1 MIHLAIDLPMPTS
14 RAPLRLR
21 PMLAVSEPA
30 GLTDARLVYEPK
42 YDGIRALV
50 DIEPPRRKSESAR
63 VTIWSRNGNDKTL
76 QFPDLVPA
84 LATLVARRKTA
95 LLLDGEIV
103 ALDAAGRPTSF
114 LSLQPRIHR
123 TTLRETDRA
132 VRDRPVVYIAFDL
145 LEEGGTDLRKLPF
158 AERRLRLQKRF
169 GRSHRARVWLSEC
182 VPADA
187 RDLYRRARQEGW
199 EGLIAKEVGS
209 PYQAGRR
216 SPPGARS
223 NCGEVRNSWSA
234 AGPSRANRG
243 STSGRSSWASMILMT
258 RMILTPTPTAPSAT
272 PGMSAAASP
281 TPSSRAGRATGAVA
295 E

>member
-1 MIHLAIDLPMPTS
+1 MPTS

-50 DIEPPRRKSESAR
+50 DIEPPARKSESVR

-103 ALDAAGRPTSF
+103 ALDAAGRPTTF
-114 LSLQPRIHR
+114 LRLQPRIHR
-123 TTLRETDRA
+123 TTVRETDRA

-145 LEEGGTDLRKLPF
+145 LEEGGTDLRGLPF

-182 VPADA
+182 VAADA
-187 RDLYRRARQEGW
+187 RDLYRRAQQEGW

-216 SPPGARS
+216 SPA
-223 NCGEVRNSWSA
+223 
-234 AGPSRANRG
+234 
-243 STSGRSSWASMILMT
+243 
-258 RMILTPTPTAPSAT
+258 
-272 PGMSAAASP
+272 
-281 TPSSRAGRATGAVA
+281 
-295 E
+295 